1 MTSERACVYGSSRAF
16 SHEPNAKR
24 WIERG
29 REEGRKEGRASSR
42 RTSSSEFK
50 GSKILVTVSRA
61 ILLVCGIRTPL
72 QSAKERAGESSAA
85 PLVNKRNAPALKVV
99 G

>member
-1 MTSERACVYGSSRAF
+1 MCTEAAGHSLMSPTPKDGLSAG
-16 SHEPNAKR
+16 
-24 WIERG
+24 
-29 REEGRKEGRASSR
+29 GRKEGRKDELVASSS
-42 RTSSSEFK
+42 TSSSEFK

>member
-1 MTSERACVYGSSRAF
+1 MYGSSRAF

-29 REEGRKEGRASSR
+29 REEGRKDELVASS
-42 RTSSSEFK
+42 TSSSEFK

>member
-1 MTSERACVYGSSRAF
+1 MCTEAAGHSLMSPTPKDGLSAG
-16 SHEPNAKR
+16 
-24 WIERG
+24 
-29 REEGRKEGRASSR
+29 GRKEGRKDELVASSR